1 MCILYIQETLNLI
14 FEIPKWQFR
23 EAMGI
28 ANSLILDQQAMCLAA
43 IPWAFSQDTQSSW
56 GFSRLV
62 TWYVCNNWACVVPVL
77 MMFKLHLLYGLATS
91 GSECATPLTTS
102 GSRLWFALY
111 VPRPA
116 VTHIKHGRARCAQQ
130 CKHSCTASHLHMNS
144 CLAAHN
150 QRTHTGCK
158 GLSLTFCDR
167 GCSGR

>member
-1 MCILYIQETLNLI
+1 MC
-14 FEIPKWQFR
+14 
-23 EAMGI
+23 
-28 ANSLILDQQAMCLAA
+28 CLAA
-43 IPWAFSQDTQSSW
+43 IPWAFSQDTQSSR

-62 TWYVCNNWACVVPVL
+62 TWYVCNNWACAVAVL
-77 MMFKLHLLYGLATS
+77 IMFKLHLLYGLTTS

-116 VTHIKHGRARCAQQ
+116 VTHIKHGRARCPQQ

-150 QRTHTGCK
+150 QRTHRMQRGVIDILWQKMFWGIK
-158 GLSLTFCDR
+158 GTVQPQIKQALFLPVCFACFLMI
-167 GCSGR
+167 C

>member
-1 MCILYIQETLNLI
+1 MIIC
-14 FEIPKWQFR
+14 
-23 EAMGI
+23 
-28 ANSLILDQQAMCLAA
+28 CLAA

-56 GFSRLV
+56 GFSRLI

-77 MMFKLHLLYGLATS
+77 IMFKLHLLYGLTTS

-116 VTHIKHGRARCAQQ
+116 VTHIKHGRARCPQQ

-150 QRTHTGCK
+150 QRTHRMQRGVIDILWQKMFGELK
-158 GLSLTFCDR
+158 GQFNPKSKGFIFIFYFFCLFLDDMLR
-167 GCSGR
+167 DI